1 MQLTQN
7 VGTVDRILRIV
18 AGVSILGLALAG
30 IPAAPL
36 AWGTATVAVVLLVTG
51 TTGFC
56 PLPGFWV
63 AASTPERRSAEITRF
78 CSRMNRFDAP
88 MDLRPPFAAVADLPR
103 ELGFSTKW

>member
-1 MQLTQN
+1 MVHGSGKFIGIPFPTNLVHECEEPIPHPSEALQMQLTQN

-56 PLPGFWV
+56 PLYALLGL
-63 AASTPERRSAEITRF
+63 ST
-78 CSRMNRFDAP
+78 
-88 MDLRPPFAAVADLPR
+88 RPAKA
-103 ELGFSTKW
+103 